1 MDLKKYSLEDLL
13 LAAMKSEV
21 ESNAVYR
28 KIARSIKNG
37 LLKDKLEF
45 LAKEEEKHRAFIE
58 QVYKKKFPKKIIML
72 PSTTPV
78 PLPELRIPDEDAPL
92 GAVLLSAMNAEQVAY
107 DFYKSLSKLFTD
119 DTMIQHTLTYFA
131 DMELTHYKILEIEK
145 QSMDRFEEADV
156 YWPMVHAGP

>member
-1 MDLKKYSLEDLL
+1 MDLKKYSLEELL

-21 ESNAVYR
+21 ESNAVYTT
-28 KIARSIKNG
+28 IARTIKNG
-37 LLKDKLEF
+37 LLKDKFEF

-58 QVYKKKFPKKIIML
+58 QLYKKKFPKKIIML

-78 PLPELRIPDEDAPL
+78 PLPALRIPDEDAPL
-92 GAVLLSAMNAEQVAY
+92 GAVLLSAMNAEQAASE
-107 DFYKSLSKLFTD
+107 FYKGLSKQFKDEVTV
-119 DTMIQHTLTYFA
+119 HNTLLYFA
-131 DMELTHYKILEIEK
+131 DMELQHYKILEIEK

>member
-1 MDLKKYSLEDLL
+1 MDLKKYSLEELL

-21 ESNAVYR
+21 ESNAVYTT
-28 KIARSIKNG
+28 IARSIKNG

-45 LAKEEEKHRAFIE
+45 LAKEEEKHRVFIE
-58 QVYKKKFPKKIIML
+58 QVYKKKFPKKLIML
-72 PSTTPV
+72 PSSTQV

-92 GAVLLSAMNAEQVAY
+92 GSVLLSAMNVEQAAY
-107 DFYKSLSKLFTD
+107 DFYRGLSKLFAADQTVQN
-119 DTMIQHTLTYFA
+119 MLMYFA
-131 DMELTHYKILEIEK
+131 DMELAHYKILEIEK